1 MMTIH
6 DDHSPAGFNR
16 VRNQLERFLL
26 EIPTAC
32 PYGLPHTAV
41 FRQAMLTTFT
51 EPVLE
56 NLLAAGFR
64 RNGNTIYTMACR
76 TCHACIPLRIDP
88 RLFQPSRSQKRVLRK
103 NRDLQATT
111 GPLRITDER
120 LELCN
125 RFLRARYPGRHNS
138 AEEYYAGFFMNTGFC
153 TYEIEYR
160 QAEKL
165 IGVTVADCG
174 AHFVNAVYFY
184 FDPAESRRSPG
195 TYNILHL
202 IDLCRRKNISYLY
215 LGYWIEEVTAMRYK
229 ANFKPHY
236 LLRDKVW
243 TSADNNATTPDPK
256 KLLA

>member
-1 MMTIH
+1 MTIH
-6 DDHSPAGFNR
+6 DDHTPIRFNLIR
-16 VRNQLERFLL
+16 TQLERFLI
-26 EIPTAC
+26 EMPAAC

-51 EPVLE
+51 EQVLE
-56 NLLAAGFR
+56 GLLVAGFR

-76 TCHACIPLRIDP
+76 DCHACIPIRIEP
-88 RLFQPSRSQKRVLRK
+88 FLFQPSRSQKRVLKK
-103 NRDLQATT
+103 NRNIEATT
-111 GPLRITDER
+111 GPLRITGER

-138 AEEYYAGFFMNTGFC
+138 AEEYYAGFFLNSGFC

-160 QAEKL
+160 LADKL
-165 IGVTVADCG
+165 VGVAVVDCG

-184 FDPAESRRSPG
+184 FDPNMSRRSPG
-195 TYNILHL
+195 TFNILHL
-202 IDLCRRKNISYLY
+202 IDFCRQKNITYLY

-236 LLRDKVW
+236 LLLDNVW
-243 TSADNNATTPDPK
+243 TRVDKDSADPGQKTLIA
-256 KLLA
+256 

>member
-1 MMTIH
+1 M
-6 DDHSPAGFNR
+6 
-16 VRNQLERFLL
+16 
-26 EIPTAC
+26 
-32 PYGLPHTAV
+32 
-41 FRQAMLTTFT
+41 
-51 EPVLE
+51 
-56 NLLAAGFR
+56 
-64 RNGNTIYTMACR
+64 
-76 TCHACIPLRIDP
+76 
-88 RLFQPSRSQKRVLRK
+88 
-103 NRDLQATT
+103 
-111 GPLRITDER
+111 
-120 LELCN
+120 
-125 RFLRARYPGRHNS
+125 
-138 AEEYYAGFFMNTGFC
+138 
-153 TYEIEYR
+153 
-160 QAEKL
+160 
-165 IGVTVADCG
+165 TVADCG

>member
-1 MMTIH
+1 MTIH
-6 DDHSPAGFNR
+6 DDHTPVGFNI
-16 VRNQLERFLL
+16 VRTQLERFLI
-26 EIPTAC
+26 EIPAPC

-41 FRQAMLTTFT
+41 FRQAMLATFT

-56 NLLAAGFR
+56 GLLTTGFR
-64 RNGNTIYTMACR
+64 RNGNTIYTMTCR

-88 RLFQPSRSQKRVLRK
+88 FLFQPSRSQKKVLRK
-103 NRDLQATT
+103 NRDLQART

-125 RFLRARYPGRHNS
+125 RFLRTRYPGRHNS
-138 AEEYYAGFFMNTGFC
+138 AEEYYAGFFLNTGFC

-160 QAEKL
+160 QAGKL
-165 IGVTVADCG
+165 VGVAVMDCG

-184 FDPAESRRSPG
+184 FDPAAGRRSPG

-202 IDLCRRKNISYLY
+202 IDFCRQKNISFLY
-215 LGYWIEEVTAMRYK
+215 LGYWIPEVAAMRYK

-236 LLRDKVW
+236 LLHDNIWTRVDNDAAPPDKK
-243 TSADNNATTPDPK
+243 TIPA
-256 KLLA
+256 